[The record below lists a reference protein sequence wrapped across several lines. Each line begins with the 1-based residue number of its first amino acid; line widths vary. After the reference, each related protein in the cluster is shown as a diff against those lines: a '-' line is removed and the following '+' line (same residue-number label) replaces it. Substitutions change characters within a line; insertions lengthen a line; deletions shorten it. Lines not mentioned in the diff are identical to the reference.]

1 MNGLNENW
9 FEQEH
14 EILNGGKKKIWIR
27 LRNLLEKLNFFFFC
41 IYLSRRN
48 NEYVASSKSFPCNSM
63 DYMEISRK
71 VRLSKIAILAAYLL
85 FTIYKF
91 SSFCFINT
99 VLRNALGIMQCTEML

>member
-1 MNGLNENW
+1 ME
-9 FEQEH
+9 
-14 EILNGGKKKIWIR
+14 GKK
-27 LRNLLEKLNFFFFC
+27 NLKSIEKFVGEIKFFFFC

>member
-1 MNGLNENW
+1 
-9 FEQEH
+9 
-14 EILNGGKKKIWIR
+14 
-27 LRNLLEKLNFFFFC
+27 
-41 IYLSRRN
+41 
-48 NEYVASSKSFPCNSM
+48 M

>member
-1 MNGLNENW
+1 ME
-9 FEQEH
+9 
-14 EILNGGKKKIWIR
+14 GKK
-27 LRNLLEKLNFFFFC
+27 NLNSIEKFVGEIKFFFFC
-41 IYLSRRN
+41 IYFSRRN

-71 VRLSKIAILAAYLL
+71 VRLRKIAILAAYLL